1 MKELSLSVL
10 WLRLLTTLCRVNP
23 VIGATGALAIAL
35 VVAIGLMLQAM
46 VDLDERYM
54 AARRQAALP
63 PPSASA
69 APAPPPSAD
78 QNLAHFYRTLGER
91 RGVDRQLK
99 TLFGLAEKHGLQL
112 RQGEYRSSQDR
123 AGRFLTYQVTLPVS
137 GRYGAIWQFAF
148 DTLRA
153 LPHASLD
160 DVGFRRDAIGSETV
174 EARLRF
180 TLYLSTELAA
190 GPGVPQ

>member
-1 MKELSLSVL
+1 MSDMNLSAL
-10 WLRLLTTLCRVNP
+10 WLRLVLALRRLNP
-23 VIGATGALAIAL
+23 VLVAAVVLAIGALGTIGYLAAARAEL
-35 VVAIGLMLQAM
+35 GEEYA
-46 VDLDERYM
+46 

-63 PPSASA
+63 PPLPSAL
-69 APAPPPSAD
+69 PAPPPSAD
-78 QNLAHFYRTLGER
+78 QNLAHFYASLGER

-99 TLFGLAEKHGLQL
+99 TLFALAEKNGLSL

-148 DTLRA
+148 DALRA

-174 EARLRF
+174 EARLRL
-180 TLYLSTELAA
+180 TLYLAA
-190 GPGVPQ
+190 TPGVPQ